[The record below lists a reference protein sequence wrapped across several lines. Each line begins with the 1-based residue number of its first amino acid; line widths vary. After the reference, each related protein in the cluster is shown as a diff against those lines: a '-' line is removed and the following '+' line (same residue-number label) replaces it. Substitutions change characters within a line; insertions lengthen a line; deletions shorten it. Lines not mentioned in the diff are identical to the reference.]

1 MVNPATLLT
10 LKKRWEEFSVRHPKF
25 VAFLSAMKNRGM
37 AEGSVIDMKITM
49 PDGEVFQS
57 NIKLTAEDIELIKGL
72 AGTVK

>member
-10 LKKRWEEFSVRHPKF
+10 LKKRWEEFSARHPKF
-25 VAFLSAMKNRGM
+25 VAFLGAMKNRGM

-72 AGTVK
+72 AGSVK